1 MFDREKYEPVEGAA
15 HTHDQYTDE
24 VLLLGICSDSN
35 SSFMQGPAASPPL
48 IRSALHSPSSNLTSE
63 TGVSFDGHGCGQA
76 G

>member
-1 MFDREKYEPVEGAA
+1 VFDREKDEPVEGAA
-15 HTHDQYTDE
+15 HTHDQYTDQ

-48 IRSALHSPSSNLTSE
+48 HSPSSNLTSE
-63 TGVSFDGHGCGQA
+63 TGVSSDGHGCGQA